1 MKQASQIL
9 SLTQHWWG
17 ATAVARR
24 ILLELWRR
32 KFSLVCW
39 AVFPVSILVVNSL
52 LLAEQAQ
59 IPVADAFAESIPPSL
74 VGAAL
79 FFSCLGGSVATVVA
93 EREQHTLT
101 RLLTTPL
108 SGLAYF
114 LGIFLAHGAIGLGQT
129 LLMYTVA
136 VLAGA
141 QLRSSLLLEWLIAC
155 LCMVAYVGVGFCIG
169 TQLVR
174 RTEDVNALIAAFG
187 VPALL
192 LSGTFVPI
200 RFFPDVLQHIAKLNP
215 IYHMIEVLAG
225 VTQAKALSAIAPQLI
240 FLVSFAIVMSIGGWL
255 SYSQMLSLERRL

>member
-1 MKQASQIL
+1 MTQTKFLISFK
-9 SLTQHWWG
+9 QHWVG
-17 ATAVARR
+17 AIAVAQR

-32 KFSLVCW
+32 KFSLICW

-59 IPVADAFAESIPPSL
+59 IPVADAYAESIPPSL

-93 EREQHTLT
+93 EREQRTLT

-114 LGIFLAHGAIGLGQT
+114 SGIFLAHGAIGLGQT

-141 QLRSSLLLEWLIAC
+141 ELHRSLLLEWLIAV
-155 LCMVAYVGVGFCIG
+155 LCMAAYVGVGFCIG
-169 TQLVR
+169 TQLTR

-187 VPALL
+187 VPTLL

-200 RFFPDVLQHIAKLNP
+200 RFFPDILQQVAKLNP
-215 IYHMIEVLAG
+215 IYHMIEVLNG
-225 VTQAKALSAIAPQLI
+225 VAQAKAWSAIAPQLI
-240 FLVSFAIVMSIGGWL
+240 FLISFAVLMIGGGWL
-255 SYSQMLSLERRL
+255 SYRQMLNLERRL